1 MLQRKSPQIMG
12 ILNVTPD
19 SFSDGAFYGNTKQ
32 AVDHALAMIDQ
43 GADVID
49 IGGEST
55 RPGAFFVTEKE
66 ELERVLPV
74 IKGIK
79 KISEIPL
86 SIDTTKPFVAQSA
99 LDLGVKII
107 NDVSGLKEGEKM
119 ASLAKNYQASLIIMH
134 SRGNSQ
140 TMQNLTHYQN
150 LIEDIKNELS
160 LSIQKALGAGLPK
173 ENIFVDP
180 GFGFAKTFEQNV
192 LLLKELKKINDLG
205 YPLVV
210 GLSRKSFIG
219 KITGIEE
226 PQKRL
231 IGSVVAAFYAAMQGV
246 SILRV
251 HDVAQTREA
260 LTVYQSFY

>member
-1 MLQRKSPQIMG
+1 MG

-19 SFSDGAFYGNTKQ
+19 SFSDGGRNTKQ
-32 AVDHALAMIDQ
+32 AVDHALRMVDE
-43 GADVID
+43 GADIID

-55 RPGAFFVTEKE
+55 RPGASFVTEKE

-74 IKGIK
+74 IKGIRK
-79 KISEIPL
+79 VSKISL
-86 SIDTTKPFVAQSA
+86 SIDTTKPGVARLA

-107 NDVSGLKEGEKM
+107 NDVSGLREGEEM
-119 ASLAKNYQASLIIMH
+119 ANLAKNYHASLIIMH
-134 SRGNSQ
+134 SRGTPQ
-140 TMQNLTHYQN
+140 TMRELTHYQN
-150 LIEDIKNELS
+150 LIEDIKSELS
-160 LSIQKALGAGLPK
+160 LSLQKALDAGLPK

-180 GFGFAKTFEQNV
+180 GFGFAKTFEQNIS
-192 LLLKELKKINDLG
+192 LLKELKKINELG

-219 KITGIEE
+219 KITGVDE
-226 PQKRL
+226 PQKR
-231 IGSVVAAFYAAMQGV
+231 IVGSVVAAFYAALQGV

-260 LTVYQSFY
+260 LTVYQLFC